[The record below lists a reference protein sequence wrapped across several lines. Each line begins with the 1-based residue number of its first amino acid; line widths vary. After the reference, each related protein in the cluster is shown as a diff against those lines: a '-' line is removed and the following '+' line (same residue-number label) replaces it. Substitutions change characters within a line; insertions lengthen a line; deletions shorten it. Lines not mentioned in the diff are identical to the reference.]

1 MKKSTFLGSTL
12 GLLLLFS
19 VITYSRSL
27 VQQQNPK
34 SNQQVAQV
42 AAQTAPDT
50 ATSESAT
57 PATPSEPSAAV
68 TTTSSTTVEKLTP
81 SELYMATAYSLRGRT
96 ASGAAPAQGI
106 IAADP
111 RVLPIGSRV
120 RIEAGSYS
128 GEYLVADTGGAVRG
142 KRIDIWTPTPRE
154 AMRFGRRTVKLT
166 VLQIGGK
173 RAKAA
178 STRAR
183 TITPASPA
191 ATPQTPVFYWPGK
204 PQN

>member
-12 GLLLLFS
+12 GVLLLFS

-34 SNQQVAQV
+34 SNQQVAQ
-42 AAQTAPDT
+42 ATAQTTPDT
-50 ATSESAT
+50 ATAAESTPPATTTEPAAGVSAT
-57 PATPSEPSAAV
+57 
-68 TTTSSTTVEKLTP
+68 TSLTVEKLGP

-96 ASGAAPAQGI
+96 ASGSAATQGI

-128 GEYLVADTGGAVRG
+128 GEYLVADTGGAVR
-142 KRIDIWTPTPRE
+142 
-154 AMRFGRRTVKLT
+154 
-166 VLQIGGK
+166 
-173 RAKAA
+173 
-178 STRAR
+178 
-183 TITPASPA
+183 
-191 ATPQTPVFYWPGK
+191 
-204 PQN
+204 